1 MALVAGSLAA
11 GGWVRGLVGG
21 GCESASDQGAGAKR
35 RLAGEA
41 VWCGGDGGLRSGCYG
56 GTLCGP
62 TAERRRPT
70 SRGGRRPPRPEPGR
84 LNATLDSVMALVAE
98 GLGTSLRRSL
108 WRACPDTVCASGRDG
123 RILGARKTSG
133 GACPGGGLEESRPGL
148 TTAKP
153 YRGAEGRDSSDG
165 ACGGRGVPA
174 RSDPAAELRKAA
186 DYSRLTDDDSE
197 SLTFAKH

>member
-1 MALVAGSLAA
+1 MVAGSLAA
-11 GGWVRGLVGG
+11 GRWVRVLVGG

-41 VWCGGDGGLRSGCYG
+41 VWFDGDGGLRSGCYG

-84 LNATLDSVMALVAE
+84 LKATLDSSTTFAAE
-98 GLGTSLRRSL
+98 GLGRSLRRRV
-108 WRACPDTVCASGRDG
+108 WRACPDTRCASGRDG

-133 GACPGGGLEESRPGL
+133 GARPGGGLEESRPGL

-165 ACGGRGVPA
+165 ACGGRGVTA
-174 RSDPAAELRKAA
+174 RSDPAAELREAA
-186 DYSRLTDDDSE
+186 DCPHGTDTDSGNDT
-197 SLTFAKH
+197 LALH